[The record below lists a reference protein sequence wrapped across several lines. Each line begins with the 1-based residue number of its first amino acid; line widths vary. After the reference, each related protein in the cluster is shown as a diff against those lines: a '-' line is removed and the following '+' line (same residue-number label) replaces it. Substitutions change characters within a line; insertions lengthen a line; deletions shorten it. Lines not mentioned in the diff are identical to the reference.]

1 MDQLGDVKWSGKL
14 EDYFKDLGERSACL
28 AWLHNRASTYYGS
41 KSMYIDLPV
50 IVLSTLSGSLSL
62 SAASLF
68 GEENEKASQV
78 TCGVLSLG
86 VGILNTINS
95 YFSYSRKSETCRM
108 CFIEYSKLYRFICIE
123 LGLPREERLS
133 PKDFLKFTSEQY
145 ERLAEVG
152 NCIPQNAINAFK
164 KKFKNAQ
171 VSKPECTNGIEP
183 IDVYGRD
190 EVDLVEISI
199 QTNSTTKPVVK
210 NKTKTIS
217 TAPVIEKGGK
227 SKVSK

>member
-1 MDQLGDVKWSGKL
+1 MDQLGDVKWSDKL
-14 EDYFKDLGERSACL
+14 EDYFKDLGERAACY
-28 AWLHNRASTYYGS
+28 AWLHSRSSAIYGR
-41 KSMYIDLPV
+41 KSQRIDLPV
-50 IVLSTLSGSLSL
+50 IILSTLSGSLSL

-68 GEENEKASQV
+68 GPANEKASQV

-133 PKDFLKFTSEQY
+133 PKDFLKITSEQY

-152 NCIPQNAINAFK
+152 NCIPESAIEAFK
-164 KKFKNAQ
+164 KKFKNSP

-183 IDVYGRD
+183 IDVYGRKD
-190 EVDLVEISI
+190 AVEIIVEKVEKKQPQKMSDKITAKLPMSI
-199 QTNSTTKPVVK
+199 KEKSK
-210 NKTKTIS
+210 
-217 TAPVIEKGGK
+217 EKGK
-227 SKVSK
+227 